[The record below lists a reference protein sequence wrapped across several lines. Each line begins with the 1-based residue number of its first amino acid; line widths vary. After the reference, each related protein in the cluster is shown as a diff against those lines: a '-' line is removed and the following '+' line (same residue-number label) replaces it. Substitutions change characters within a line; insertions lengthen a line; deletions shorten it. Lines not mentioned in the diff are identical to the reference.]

1 MTVLIGLA
9 MLATPITAAAY
20 DYNYAHN
27 SSHPSRASHSFAAPA
42 RSFASARNVRA
53 AVTRNQF
60 RNNAFAAAPGRGSE
74 ANRTWGTADEY
85 RNYGRN
91 YARPGY
97 YAAPAYPVA
106 APYAAAPYYGGG
118 GGYGGGYGYVSP
130 CGHAQGIMN
139 IINHDRATG
148 HPAAAYDVLRQNQGL
163 LQSCGGGGVPATG
176 GLFSGF
182 GGYGGAPAYGNYG
195 GGYNSGYNGG
205 YGQPYGGS
213 SILGPL
219 IQQFVR

>member
-1 MTVLIGLA
+1 MTVLVGLA
-9 MLATPITAAAY
+9 MLATPITAAAH

-27 SSHPSRASHSFAAPA
+27 NSHPSHASHSFTAPA
-42 RSFASARNVRA
+42 RSFATARNFPA

-60 RNNAFAAAPGRGSE
+60 RNNAFAAAPGRGWA

-106 APYAAAPYYGGG
+106 GPN
-118 GGYGGGYGYVSP
+118 YGGGYGYASP

-139 IINHDRATG
+139 IINRDRATG

-163 LQSCGGGGVPATG
+163 LQSCGGGVPATG

-182 GGYGGAPAYGNYG
+182 GGYGGAPAYGDYG
-195 GGYNSGYNGG
+195 GGYNGGYNGG
-205 YGQPYGGS
+205 YGQPYGGGS